1 MTFKWH
7 IFLSNLDPVIGSE
20 QGKTRPVLV
29 ISEEEI
35 NQILP
40 VVNVLPITSRK
51 PGRKVYPNEVLL
63 PVETDGL
70 EKESI
75 ALCYQIRTLDKKR
88 LIRDLGK
95 IDDLEIQEEIIDAL
109 SFQLGI
115 AWNVTHIDNERLPIS
130 MSNTLETIG
139 IKENN
144 LRT

>member
-1 MTFKWH
+1 MQYKWH
-7 IFLSNLDPVIGSE
+7 IFLANLDPVVGSE

-51 PGRKVYPNEVLL
+51 PERRIYPNEVLM
-63 PVETDGL
+63 PANTGRL

-75 ALCYQIRTLDKKR
+75 VLCYQIRTLDKKR
-88 LIRDLGK
+88 LIKELGIIEDFDL
-95 IDDLEIQEEIIDAL
+95 QQEIIDAL

-115 AWNVTHIDNERLPIS
+115 TR
-130 MSNTLETIG
+130 
-139 IKENN
+139 
-144 LRT
+144 

>member
-1 MTFKWH
+1 MEFKWH
-7 IFLSNLDPVIGSE
+7 IFLANLDPVIGSE

-29 ISEEEI
+29 VSEEEI

-63 PVETDGL
+63 PAETDGL

-75 ALCYQIRTLDKKR
+75 ALCYQIRTLDKRR
-88 LIRDLGK
+88 LIKEIGK
-95 IDDLEIQEEIIDAL
+95 IDGLEIQEEIIEAM

-115 AWNVTHIDNERLPIS
+115 A
-130 MSNTLETIG
+130 
-139 IKENN
+139 
-144 LRT
+144 